1 LFLTAKGGLRCPT
14 ARKTRTAKNYFLS
27 SQQYKYEGDILMTNS
42 VKPVPEGFHTATPS
56 LVVSDAAKAIEFY
69 KKAFGAEERMMM
81 PGPGGKIIHAE
92 IKIGDSII
100 FLSDEIPGM
109 GGKSPQ
115 SVGGYT
121 GGMYLYVPDVD
132 EVFAQAVA
140 AGGKPNGGVNDMFWG
155 DRLGHFVDPFGHAWT
170 VATHVA
176 DLTEQEMEK
185 GAQAFYASMG
195 ERKSA

>member
-1 LFLTAKGGLRCPT
+1 
-14 ARKTRTAKNYFLS
+14 
-27 SQQYKYEGDILMTNS
+27 MTNS

-56 LVVSDAAKAIEFY
+56 LVVNDAAKAIEFY
-69 KKAFGAEERMMM
+69 KKAFGAEERMQM

-132 EVFAQAVA
+132 AVFAEAVA

-155 DRLGHFVDPFGHAWT
+155 DRLGHFVDPFGHSWT